1 MYENEI
7 LKRISS
13 DLNIEDVVEKL
24 SYLPMSDLN
33 TLLLEVFKRKGDL
46 IDSAC
51 LYKNFKSNRFS
62 LPSKINCLDYH
73 KTEVKLFEIAKKLK
87 ISPILLSPVVPFGT
101 GNISKCV
108 SQNNIL
114 TTLRNTEVLSDP
126 TNMLCLIIADKI
138 NRVENDNFI
147 YNLCTSSRCL
157 RTQKYHNQDFS
168 SHFGVFM
175 IVSTGKD
182 GGSYLCE
189 KELLKFHIDFY
200 IEFLQK
206 VLHKNICIELSKR
219 KGYKDS
225 EGFFSRI
232 NDFLNDLYPNIDI
245 MNSIDLD
252 NNYYKGIN
260 FKIYI
265 LEGSQRREVVGGGF
279 VDWVTKL
286 TTNNKIRCLTSGI
299 SIDSVALI

>member
-7 LKRISS
+7 LNRISS
-13 DLNIEDVVEKL
+13 DLNIEDIVEKL
-24 SYLPMSDLN
+24 SPLPMSDLN

-46 IDSAC
+46 ISSAS

-73 KTEVKLFEIAKKLK
+73 KTEVKLFDLAEKFNICQ
-87 ISPILLSPVVPFGT
+87 ILLSPVVPFGT

-114 TTLRNTEVLSDP
+114 TSLRNTEVLSDP
-126 TNMLCLIIADKI
+126 TNMLCLLIADKI
-138 NRVENDNFI
+138 NGVENENYI

-157 RTQKYHNQDFS
+157 RAQKYHDQNFF
-168 SHFGVFM
+168 SHFGVFG
-175 IVSTGKD
+175 IASTGKD
-182 GGSYLCE
+182 SGSYLCE
-189 KELLKFHIDFY
+189 KDLLKFHIDFY

-206 VLHKNICIELSKR
+206 ILHKNICIELSKR

-232 NDFLNDLYPNIDI
+232 NNFINDSYPNIDI
-245 MNSIDLD
+245 INSIDLD

-265 LEGSQRREVVGGGF
+265 LDGSQRQEVVGGGF
-279 VDWVTKL
+279 VDWITKL
-286 TTNNKIRCLTSGI
+286 TTNNKLRCLTSGI
-299 SIDSVALI
+299 SIDSVVLG